1 MKCWMCILASNILC
15 GLSHDF
21 LEPSPG
27 CLRFLNQLASDHETE
42 RRNLQNFVRHSL
54 AESMDCASAA
64 IAKATVEDA
73 LLLSRLAEEVAQHP
87 RCMQEL
93 DTKSEAETR
102 CAQKWYKIGIH
113 VLVVHGLQEAA
124 EQMWHRAKAIRT
136 VTGATI
142 GWTSLLETPTVW
154 VSSLESMPFWDCS
167 TWPFLASLE
176 AASSVILDEVQKAAQ
191 FTAAYPYLKTGG
203 VWQDIFLYRGHD
215 WNSTLCDAMPR
226 TCRLLLPELPTKP
239 GVPYATVY
247 NEEVV
252 IFRSEPGATVG
263 AHCGSSN
270 AIINLHLTLKGG
282 RGTSIAVGD
291 ERIFLEDGK
300 AVCFQDSFFHAVQH
314 EVFGEDERISM
325 VLRVMHPQMSLDVL
339 EKIQSTD
346 MVPDLR
352 AFSSSESLLQEVYRL
367 RQEYRK
373 LALISGD
380 GTTKCASPL

>member
-1 MKCWMCILASNILC
+1 
-15 GLSHDF
+15 
-21 LEPSPG
+21 
-27 CLRFLNQLASDHETE
+27 
-42 RRNLQNFVRHSL
+42 
-54 AESMDCASAA
+54 MDCASAA

-154 VSSLESMPFWDCS
+154 VWGLAFGLVSFWSGSVAAEVSSLESMPFWDCS

-203 VWQDIFLYRGHD
+203 VWQDIFLYRGVDQCHD

-247 NEEVV
+247 NE
-252 IFRSEPGATVG
+252 
-263 AHCGSSN
+263 
-270 AIINLHLTLKGG
+270 
-282 RGTSIAVGD
+282 
-291 ERIFLEDGK
+291 
-300 AVCFQDSFFHAVQH
+300 
-314 EVFGEDERISM
+314 ERISM

>member
-1 MKCWMCILASNILC
+1 
-15 GLSHDF
+15 
-21 LEPSPG
+21 
-27 CLRFLNQLASDHETE
+27 
-42 RRNLQNFVRHSL
+42 
-54 AESMDCASAA
+54 MDCASAA
-64 IAKATVEDA
+64 IAKATVE
-73 LLLSRLAEEVAQHP
+73 
-87 RCMQEL
+87 
-93 DTKSEAETR
+93 
-102 CAQKWYKIGIH
+102 
-113 VLVVHGLQEAA
+113 VHGLQEAA

-154 VSSLESMPFWDCS
+154 VWGLAFGLVSFWS
-167 TWPFLASLE
+167 GSVAAE

-339 EKIQSTD
+339 EKIQST
-346 MVPDLR
+346 VPDLR

-367 RQEYRK
+367 RQAGGGLVKPNQQFSRVCQTGLHSEVPTG
-373 LALISGD
+373 LHIAD
-380 GTTKCASPL
+380 GST